1 MNTKD
6 YNSVILKLWNEGL
19 NYTEIADKLVE
30 MYNLKDSQKRNLRRH
45 ASKIIREGLDQESYR
60 WDEAESKASVE
71 YTTTVRIETLED
83 AIAFSKVDMNL
94 WEVERWTFNKWE
106 TTVEGNP
113 TPLIQVKVWFKR

>member
-71 YTTTVRIETLED
+71 YTTTVRI
-83 AIAFSKVDMNL
+83 
-94 WEVERWTFNKWE
+94 
-106 TTVEGNP
+106 
-113 TPLIQVKVWFKR
+113 